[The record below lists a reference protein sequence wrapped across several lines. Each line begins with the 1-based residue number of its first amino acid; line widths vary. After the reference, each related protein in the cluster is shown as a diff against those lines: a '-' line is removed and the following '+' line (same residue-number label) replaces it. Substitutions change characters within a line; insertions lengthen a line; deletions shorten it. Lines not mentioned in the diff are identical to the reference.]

1 LPGYLT
7 AWLLGAGFKVKS
19 ELLCIFQLLSSKK
32 NDASQLISK
41 FKKFLHF
48 FRVKFCWIKK
58 CGRAAFLASP
68 THFSS
73 FPVGPVALQSI
84 NTFM

>member
-7 AWLLGAGFKVKS
+7 AWLLGAGLKVKS
-19 ELLCIFQLLSSKK
+19 ELLFFNCFLREK